1 MFIAG
6 LDLCSERNVID
17 QHFLH
22 FGVHQLIAVICLLS
36 ELECRRLK
44 VLKFFLHKFN
54 QRTATHGFSTERFRK
69 VERVASCLFRSFAR
83 EHRSTIAQKFLQAM
97 YLRRG
102 ALLLRSEHSHLWCSK
117 TRQAAGNGPTGI
129 VTSGLRRF

>member
-69 VERVASCLFRSFAR
+69 VERVASCLFRSFAVLVDFQR
-83 EHRSTIAQKFLQAM
+83 GQTVVNNRS
-97 YLRRG
+97 
-102 ALLLRSEHSHLWCSK
+102 LW
-117 TRQAAGNGPTGI
+117 RAHPTGL
-129 VTSGLRRF
+129 SAA